1 MSPSVSDHGT
11 ELDRIR
17 AAYEARD
24 AAAAS
29 SAYSWSSVGYRFYM
43 QELEWSLLRELD
55 RAGATVA
62 GADVLEVGCGSGY
75 FLHRM
80 QEYGAASASGIDLM
94 DNRIEQARARYP
106 TLDVRA
112 GDAAALPFAAASF
125 DVVTQITCL
134 SSVLDADLRR
144 RIAAEMWRVCRPG
157 GVVVSFD
164 MRPVPGLFSALRR
177 LRARAAGRPA
187 AAGGTPTTPI
197 SLDEL
202 RSLFDGAELQHRPVM
217 LSFDLGG
224 LATRGRVI
232 AQAAAA
238 IPWLRT
244 HLLAIA
250 RKPR

>member
-1 MSPSVSDHGT
+1 VSDHVT

-24 AAAAS
+24 AASTS
-29 SAYSWSSVGYRFYM
+29 SAYSWSNVGYRFYM

-55 RAGATVA
+55 RAGVALA
-62 GADVLEVGCGSGY
+62 GADLLEVGCGSGY

-80 QEYGAASASGIDLM
+80 KEYGAASATGIDLM
-94 DNRIEQARARYP
+94 DNRIEQARERYP
-106 TLDVRA
+106 TLRVVA
-112 GDAAALPFAAASF
+112 GDAAALPFDDESF

-144 RIAAEMWRVCRPG
+144 RIAAEMWRVCRAG
-157 GVVVSFD
+157 GAVVSFD
-164 MRPVPGLFSALRR
+164 MRPTPALFGTLRR
-177 LRARAAGRPA
+177 LRARATRAPA
-187 AAGGTPTTPI
+187 STVVTPTTPI
-197 SLDEL
+197 SVDEL
-202 RSLFDGAELQHRPVM
+202 RVLFSGAALQHRAVM
-217 LSFDLGG
+217 LSFDLGV

-238 IPWLRT
+238 IPLLRT